1 MLRRDPVTTSHPAI
15 LSTTVALH
23 TMLVI
28 VALESIAVGLTH
40 VERAEELSPT
50 LIGFYGRVLPKP
62 RA

>member
-1 MLRRDPVTTSHPAI
+1 MLSI
-15 LSTTVALH
+15 TVALH

-40 VERAEELSPT
+40 IERAEELSLT
-50 LIGFYGRVLPKP
+50 LIRVCGGVLRKP